1 VGPDLGETALNQ
13 PEGERKLA
21 AILSADVAGYS
32 RLMGEDDHATVA
44 TLNSYRGVFK
54 DRVADHRGRVVDT
67 AGDSVL
73 AEFSSVVEAVAC
85 AVAVQGALKPLNDA
99 LPENR
104 RMRFRIGINLG
115 DVIVQDDGT
124 IYGDGVN
131 IAARMESLAEAG
143 GVCLSGN
150 VFDQVDGKL
159 EFAFDFIGEH
169 EVKNITKP
177 VRVYRV
183 RAAAEPGE
191 APAADDLS
199 LPEKRARAVAGE
211 DELAILIVDDNEDN
225 RYTLS
230 RRLKRQGH
238 TNLAIAENGRQALDI
253 MAEQPFGLVLLDI
266 MMPEMNGYQVL
277 EHIKSDMDLRDT
289 SVIMISALDDME
301 SVVRCLELGAE
312 DYLPKPFNATLLKAR
327 VGAALEKKRLRDQQE
342 AQMERLEAEKR
353 RADNVLSALL
363 PAGAARA
370 LKSRGEV
377 RPARFDDV
385 AVLVCEIVDFA
396 RRCEDDSPEQVE
408 SELRPLVDGL
418 EASIDKHRL
427 EQISAAGGM
436 FTAAAG
442 LYAPLDEA
450 PLAAIKCGLDMVAAG
465 RRLEPRWRV
474 RVGIHGGAVFA
485 GILGRKHYS
494 FDLWGQPVDT
504 ARRLAREA
512 EGGTVVVRGPLWM
525 EVRGR
530 RRGKSRGS
538 IDLDGGE
545 TVEMIECHEAD

>member
-1 VGPDLGETALNQ
+1 MNQ

-99 LPENR
+99 LSENR
-104 RMRFRIGINLG
+104 RMRFRFGVNLG

-277 EHIKSDMDLRDT
+277 EHIKSDMDLRDM

-538 IDLDGGE
+538 IELDGGE

>member
-1 VGPDLGETALNQ
+1 MNQ

-44 TLNSYRGVFK
+44 TLNRYRGVFK
-54 DRVADHRGRVVDT
+54 DRVADHRGRIVDT

-73 AEFSSVVEAVAC
+73 AEFSSVVEAVSC

-99 LPENR
+99 LSENR
-104 RMRFRIGINLG
+104 RMRFRIGVNLG

-169 EVKNITKP
+169 EVKNIAKP

-191 APAADDLS
+191 AQAADDLS
-199 LPEKRARAVAGE
+199 LPEKRARAAAGE

-342 AQMERLEAEKR
+342 AQMERLEAERR

-370 LKSRGEV
+370 LKARGEV

-427 EQISAAGGM
+427 EQISAAGGA

-465 RRLEPRWRV
+465 RRLEPRWQV

-494 FDLWGQPVDT
+494 FDLWGPPVDA

-512 EGGTVVVRGPLWM
+512 EGGTVVVSGPLWM
-525 EVRGR
+525 DVRGR
-530 RRGKSRGS
+530 CRGKSRGS
-538 IDLDGGE
+538 ISLDGGE